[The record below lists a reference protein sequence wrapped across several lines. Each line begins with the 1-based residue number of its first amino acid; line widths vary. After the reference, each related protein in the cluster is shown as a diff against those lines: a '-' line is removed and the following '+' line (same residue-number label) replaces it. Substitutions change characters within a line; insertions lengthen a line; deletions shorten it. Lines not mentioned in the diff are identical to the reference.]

1 MSKSLRLVFLS
12 VAFSTALAACGAE
25 APGGQ
30 PPAAEV
36 TVVTLRSTPVTLTRE
51 LPGRTS
57 PSVVAEVR
65 PQVTGIVER
74 RLFTEGGFVRAGQP
88 LYQLDDAS
96 YQADAA
102 SAAATLARA
111 QATLEAARLTAAR
124 TAALAEIDAVS
135 EQDNEN
141 AAAALQQARADV
153 TAARAALQRNNVTL
167 GYARI
172 NAPIS
177 GHIGMSSVTQ
187 GALVTANQAEA
198 LATVQQLDPIHVE
211 LTQSASELLE
221 LRRAMAAG
229 TIEQADLPVTI
240 LLQDG
245 TPYPYEGTL
254 AFSEVSVDPSTGSF
268 ALRVVVPNPE
278 TMLMPGMYVR
288 AVIAN
293 GVRQNAILVPQQG
306 ITRDPKGNATAM
318 VVGKDD
324 KAEVRPVKVSRTI
337 GDQWLVESGLAAG
350 DRVIVAGLQKVQP
363 GATVQATEAA
373 PAGTAPDVA
382 AVDGAPAAAEPGAPP
397 AQDNPDAA
405 ELAVPAADASGQ

>member
-1 MSKSLRLVFLS
+1 MSKSLRFVFLS
-12 VAFSTALAACGAE
+12 VVLSTALAACDAE
-25 APGGQ
+25 APAQQ
-30 PPAAEV
+30 PPAPAV
-36 TVVTLRSTPVTLTRE
+36 TAVTLRSGPVTLTRE

-65 PQVTGIVER
+65 PQVTGIVAR
-74 RLFTEGGFVRAGQP
+74 RLFTEGGFVEAGQP
-88 LYQLDDAS
+88 LYQLDDAT
-96 YQADAA
+96 YEADAA
-102 SAAATLARA
+102 SAEASLARA
-111 QATLEAARLTAAR
+111 QATFEATRLTAAR
-124 TAALAEIDAVS
+124 TAQLAQIDAVS

-153 TAARAALQRNNVTL
+153 AASRAALQRNNVTL

-172 NAPIS
+172 SAPIS

-187 GALVTANQAEA
+187 GALVTANQAQA

-221 LRRAMAAG
+221 LRRSMAAG
-229 TIEQADLPVTI
+229 TVEEADLPVTI

-245 TPYPYEGTL
+245 TPYPHEGTL

-268 ALRVVVPNPE
+268 ALRVVVPNPDA
-278 TMLMPGMYVR
+278 MLMPGMYVR

-318 VVGKDD
+318 VVGKDG
-324 KAEVRPVKVSRTI
+324 KAEVRPVKVGRTI
-337 GDQWLVESGLAAG
+337 GDQWLVESGLKAG

-363 GATVQATEAA
+363 GAAVQVTEAA
-373 PAGTAPDVA
+373 PADTAPVA
-382 AVDGAPAAAEPGAPP
+382 AAAGSAPAAIARSATR